1 MAGRPKEF
9 WPEVV
14 LERAAEE
21 FTARGFAATSI
32 EDLVGITGV
41 ARQSLYNAFGDKRS
55 LYVQALAAWIEAD
68 VTALAP
74 LRVRGSGLLAIATFL
89 QERVRYLTG
98 DPRNGL
104 FDIVA
109 AADLGAADAEVAQ
122 LVQLSM
128 RRTNAAL
135 ARCLRRAI
143 ANGEIGTRHN
153 PTALA
158 RLLTHLLQGIALA
171 ANAGVSRRSLLEVVD
186 AALRALSD

>member
-1 MAGRPKEF
+1 MVGRPKEF

-21 FTARGFAATSI
+21 FTSRGFAATSI

-55 LYVQALAAWIEAD
+55 LYLQALAAWIEAD
-68 VTALAP
+68 AVSLAP
-74 LRVRGSGLLAIATFL
+74 LRARGSGLAAIQEFL
-89 QERVRYLTG
+89 QERVRYLTA
-98 DPRNGL
+98 DPRNCP
-104 FDIVA
+104 FDVIA
-109 AADLGAADAEVAQ
+109 AADLGGADADVAQ
-122 LVQLSM
+122 MVQLSM

-143 ANGEIGTRHN
+143 ASGEIGTRHN

-158 RLLTHLLQGIALA
+158 RLLTHLLQGIAVA
-171 ANAGVSRRSLLEVVD
+171 AQAGVSRRSLLEVVE
-186 AALRALSD
+186 AALRALPD